1 MEVAMVYRCYT
12 AKKKEYAV
20 EAESALKDIRNN
32 LGVTAAETLTIFN
45 RYDVEGITPEIYERA
60 KYVMNYLLSLN
71 VDGEVIK
78 LAIADRNL
86 DKSYQIIKDN
96 PNINVEEFIKE
107 LGI

>member
-1 MEVAMVYRCYT
+1 MDY
-12 AKKKEYAV
+12 KERKYCRYC
-20 EAESALKDIRNN
+20 ENPSE
-32 LGVTAAETLTIFN
+32 ETFAII
-45 RYDVEGITPEIYERA
+45 DEIYERA

-96 PNINVEEFIKE
+96 PNINAEEFIEE